1 MSSLDELIELVV
13 ADAELVSGRN
23 AEWMSAQ
30 GALPTRPVHGSKTT
44 RSATWTAAEDAYLWA
59 NRPYLTIKDIAERL
73 GRSEDAIK
81 VRTTRIGVTTPRHA
95 PGYISGNQ
103 IARLLGVDSHK
114 PPCWIDLGILEGEA
128 FPYPGPQLKRRVK
141 ISVFKRWLIR
151 PTSWVYFDVKR
162 IKNSSIRRL
171 VELAQER
178 WGDEWLSTR
187 QAAYL
192 RGYETEDILRQIK
205 LGNLT
210 GYQAVG
216 FDRRRVFG
224 WARWY
229 CLRSEVERI
238 EIPKGKGKPGIS
250 RIFTKRADEFILRAK
265 AAGLRNEEIARM
277 MKRTKKQVEYRYQRL
292 MREA

>member
-1 MSSLDELIELVV
+1 MSSLDDLIELVV
-13 ADAELVSGRN
+13 ADAELVSGRS

-30 GALPTRPVHGSKTT
+30 GALPTRPLHGSKTT
-44 RSATWTAAEDAYLWA
+44 KSAPWTSEEDAFLRE
-59 NRPYLTIKDIAERL
+59 NRPYQTIEEIAERL
-73 GRSEDAIK
+73 GRSRDAIK
-81 VRTTRIGVTTPRHA
+81 VRAGRIGAVSPRHA
-95 PGYISGNQ
+95 PGYLSGNQ
-103 IARLLGVDSHK
+103 IAKLLGVDSHK
-114 PPCWIDLGILEGEA
+114 PPCWIDLGILPGES
-128 FPYPGPQLKRRVK
+128 FPYQGQMKRRVK

-151 PTSWVYFDVKR
+151 PTSWVYIDVKR
-162 IKNSSIRRL
+162 IKNSSMRRL

-187 QAAYL
+187 QAADL

-205 LGNLT
+205 LGKLT

-238 EIPKGKGKPGIS
+238 EIQKGKGKPGVS
-250 RIFTKRADEFILRAK
+250 RIFTPPADEFILRAK
-265 AAGLRNEEIARM
+265 AAGLQHDEIARM
-277 MKRTKKQVEYRYQRL
+277 MKRTKKQVEYRYRRL
-292 MREA
+292 TREKA